1 MSQSLILTLGQEA
14 VTLIVLMSL
23 PMILTAMLVGLTV
36 SILQAVTQVQEQT
49 LSFVPKTICVFTML
63 LLVSPWHLTTLDQY
77 MRHLLNNLPAY
88 LGR

>member
-49 LSFVPKTICVFTML
+49 LSFVPKTIAVFTML

-77 MRHLLNNLPAY
+77 MRHLLINLPAF

>member
-49 LSFVPKTICVFTML
+49 LSFVPKTVSVFSML
-63 LLVSPWHLTTLDQY
+63 LLVSPWHMTTLDQY
-77 MRHLLNNLPAY
+77 VRHLLINLPTY
-88 LGR
+88 LSR

>member
-77 MRHLLNNLPAY
+77 MRHLLNNLPTY

>member
-36 SILQAVTQVQEQT
+36 SILQAVTQIQEQT
-49 LSFVPKTICVFTML
+49 LSFVPKTICVFLML
-63 LLVSPWHLTTLDQY
+63 LLVSPWHLSTLDQY

>member
-63 LLVSPWHLTTLDQY
+63 LLVSPWHLSTLDQY

>member
-36 SILQAVTQVQEQT
+36 SILQAVTQVQEQSISH
-49 LSFVPKTICVFTML
+49 LARIAALVLVVLWGGQRGYGELERMFVAVITRIGEA
-63 LLVSPWHLTTLDQY
+63 
-77 MRHLLNNLPAY
+77 RLP
-88 LGR
+88 